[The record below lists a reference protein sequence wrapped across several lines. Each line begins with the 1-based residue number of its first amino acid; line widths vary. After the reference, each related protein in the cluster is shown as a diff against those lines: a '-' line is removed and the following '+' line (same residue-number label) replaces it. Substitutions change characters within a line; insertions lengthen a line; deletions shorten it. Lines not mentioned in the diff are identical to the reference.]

1 MLSEEQR
8 DALKAEFGEQSVIVD
23 KDMGCFVF
31 KKPSAIH
38 WERYQETLM
47 SDNKKVK
54 KGAAFAQLC
63 RDCLVSPKTAEGR
76 PDLAAFTALSNEY
89 PAIATT
95 ICGELADL
103 AGAGESHVGKL

>member
-1 MLSEEQR
+1 MLSDEQR
-8 DALKAEFGEQSVIVD
+8 DALKAEFSERSVIVD
-23 KDMGCFVF
+23 NDVGCFVF
-31 KKPSAIH
+31 RKPSAIH

-47 SDNKKVK
+47 SDSKKVK
-54 KGAAFAQLC
+54 KGSAFLQLC
-63 RDCLVSPKTAEGR
+63 RDCLAYPKTAEGR
-76 PDLAAFTALSNEY
+76 PDLAAFAALSNEY